1 MSASREGLNPE
12 FAGKL
17 TLFEKK
23 LAANGIKVILT
34 AGCRSIAE
42 QNDLYAK
49 GRTKPG
55 KKVTNARGGD
65 SWHNYGLAADYAF
78 VANGKV
84 NWSGPWD
91 VFGRIARSC
100 GLEWGGDF
108 KTIVDRPHVQWTQGK
123 TLAQMRQAATA
134 MKK

>member
-12 FAGKL
+12 FAVKL

-34 AGCRSIAE
+34 AGFRSIAE

-65 SWHNYGLAADYAF
+65 SWHNWGLAADYVF
-78 VANGKV
+78 VINGKV
-84 NWSGPWD
+84 TWDGPWAT
-91 VFGRIARSC
+91 FGKIAREC

-108 KTIVDRPHVQWTQGK
+108 KSIVDRPHVQWTQGK
-123 TLAQMRQAATA
+123 TLAQMRRAAA
-134 MKK
+134 AKKK